1 MGIDPDS
8 DRGVFFDSDEH
19 TLVHEWRRDQL
30 RFLGVPEGLAD
41 SVADDVDWHMIADLV
56 GRGYPP
62 RLALEIAR

>member
-1 MGIDPDS
+1 MGIDPDA

-19 TLVHEWRRDQL
+19 TLVHKGRRDQL

-41 SVADDVDWHMIADLV
+41 SVADIGWQMIAALV
-56 GRGYPP
+56 GRGCPP